1 MIVTLLLDTSA
12 LVHYARRMDLRS
24 GYVAE
29 LIAAAAEDR
38 DAFIGIPALCCI
50 DAASQLDANDL
61 APLLDLAEHAT
72 VVSVDVPPAADL
84 MRMAVGLQISATV
97 AALLLAAE
105 THSQA
110 LIATYEPATLRK
122 HMPEPR
128 RVLDLE
134 SEYPDETYELPE

>member
-1 MIVTLLLDTSA
+1 MIITLLLDTSA

-24 GYVAE
+24 SYVAE

-38 DAFIGIPALCCI
+38 DAFVGIPTLCYI
-50 DAASQLDANDL
+50 DAASQLDANDI

-84 MRMAVGLQISATV
+84 MRMAAGLQVNATV

-105 THSQA
+105 TYSQA

-128 RVLDLE
+128 RVLDLD